1 MQIKKSNIIDLTPLI
16 CVVGL
21 FCIGVLAIVTSA
33 AGQEDPT
40 APIRMRAEALIE
52 VLRSEQWS
60 KVAPFV
66 IVSTGKAA
74 VETRRRMGIPQDA
87 SPDVVR
93 EKVGQWFKQIYG
105 SVKPGRIVD
114 IRLRGTDLAQ
124 ISYRH
129 DDIDAFHMRLVDGDW
144 YYTLDD

>member
-1 MQIKKSNIIDLTPLI
+1 MIEKSRAYFWCLS
-16 CVVGL
+16 GF
-21 FCIGVLAIVTSA
+21 FCIGVLAMA
-33 AGQEDPT
+33 AVAHGQEDPT
-40 APIRMRAEALIE
+40 APIRMRAEALLEI
-52 VLRSEQWS
+52 LRADQWG

-66 IVSTGKAA
+66 IVSTGKGDT
-74 VETRRRMGIPQDA
+74 ETRRRMGIPHDA

-114 IRLRGTDLAQ
+114 IRLQGNDLAQ

-129 DDIDAFHMRLVDGDW
+129 DDIDAFHMRLIDGKW